1 MKYEF
6 DLIEENV
13 SWEEIPSELDKFD
26 MFCKS
31 LDNIPE
37 HEQTEFLAEIILKQ
51 EANFGRI
58 ILENHGRKW
67 SCGGKKCLVFILQP

>member
-6 DLIEENV
+6 DLVEENIR
-13 SWEEIPSELDKFD
+13 WEEIHSALDKFD

-37 HEQTEFLAEIILKQ
+37 HEQTEFLADIILNSFM
-51 EANFGRI
+51 E
-58 ILENHGRKW
+58 
-67 SCGGKKCLVFILQP
+67 

>member
-6 DLIEENV
+6 DLIEENI

-37 HEQTEFLAEIILKQ
+37 HEQTEFLADIILNSFM
-51 EANFGRI
+51 E
-58 ILENHGRKW
+58 
-67 SCGGKKCLVFILQP
+67 